1 MKKEVKVILT
11 VLLAAMLVFAVAM
24 PVFAEFKPGDTING
38 VTSNASNN
46 TDVAE
51 MGGKIVGII
60 QTVGTVIAVVM
71 LLVIGIKYMIGS
83 AEEKAKYKETLLPYV
98 IGAVLIFA
106 ASTLVGVIYNASTNI
121 TKTNP

>member
-83 AEEKAKYKETLLPYV
+83 AEEKATYKKSMIPYL
-98 IGAVLIFA
+98 IGAVLVFA
-106 ASTLVGVIYNASTNI
+106 TTNI
-121 TKTNP
+121 VAVIFSAIGDIK

>member
-11 VLLAAMLVFAVAM
+11 VLLVVMLVFAVAM
-24 PVFAEFKPGDTING
+24 PVFAAYDPKQTINSVYSTATG
-38 VTSNASNN
+38 N
-46 TDVAE
+46 DEVAG

-83 AEEKAKYKETLLPYV
+83 AEEKSKYKETLLPYV
-98 IGAVLIFA
+98 IGAILIFA
-106 ASTLVGVIYNASTNI
+106 ASTLVGVIYNASQNI
-121 TKTNP
+121 TK